1 MTTPHTAAATIAEI
15 ISSVPAFV
23 VSQMSRA
30 YSLANT
36 PDQQQAILDA
46 MPDFGVTPAQ
56 ALTLYITMQTAL
68 ASIGLAGNLPAAD
81 LTIFQP
87 QPDGSILYVAPP
99 EPEQEPLILDPEPST
114 L

>member
-1 MTTPHTAAATIAEI
+1 MTTPHTTAANIAEI
-15 ISSVPAFV
+15 ISSVPHFV
-23 VSQMSRA
+23 VSEMLRA

-46 MPDFGVTPAQ
+46 MPDFGVTPTQ
-56 ALTLYITMQTAL
+56 ALTLYATMQTAL

-87 QPDGSILYVAPP
+87 QPDGSVLYVAPP
-99 EPEQEPLILDPEPST
+99 KPELEPTPDPEP
-114 L
+114 

>member
-1 MTTPHTAAATIAEI
+1 MTTPHTTAATIAEI

-23 VSQMSRA
+23 VSQMARA

-36 PDQQQAILDA
+36 PDQQQTILDA
-46 MPDFGVTPAQ
+46 MPDFGVTPTQ
-56 ALTLYITMQTAL
+56 ALTLYVTMQTAL

-87 QPDGSILYVAPP
+87 QPDGSVLYVAPS
-99 EPEQEPLILDPEPST
+99 EPEPLILDPEPST

>member
-1 MTTPHTAAATIAEI
+1 MTTPHTTAATIAEI

-30 YSLANT
+30 YALANT

-46 MPDFGVTPAQ
+46 MPDFGVTPTQ
-56 ALTLYITMQTAL
+56 ALTLYVTMQTAL

-81 LTIFQP
+81 MTIFQP

-99 EPEQEPLILDPEPST
+99 EPEPTPEPT
-114 L
+114 PDIEQ

>member
-1 MTTPHTAAATIAEI
+1 MTTPHTTAAAIAEI

-46 MPDFGVTPAQ
+46 MPDFGVTPTQ
-56 ALTLYITMQTAL
+56 ALTLYVAMQTAL
-68 ASIGLAGNLPAAD
+68 TSIGLAGNLPAAD

-87 QPDGSILYVAPP
+87 QPDGSVLYVAPP
-99 EPEQEPLILDPEPST
+99 EPEPTPEPT
-114 L
+114 PDIEQ

>member
-1 MTTPHTAAATIAEI
+1 MTTPHTTAATIAEI

-23 VSQMSRA
+23 VLQMSRA

-46 MPDFGVTPAQ
+46 MPDFGVTPVQ
-56 ALTLYITMQTAL
+56 ALTLYATMQTAL
-68 ASIGLAGNLPAAD
+68 GSIGLAGNLPVAN

-99 EPEQEPLILDPEPST
+99 EPEPTPDIEQ
-114 L
+114 

>member
-1 MTTPHTAAATIAEI
+1 MDTPHKTAATIAEI
-15 ISSVPAFV
+15 IASVPNFV

-36 PDQQQAILDA
+36 PDQQQAIFDA
-46 MPDFGVTPAQ
+46 MPDFGVTPTQ
-56 ALTLYITMQTAL
+56 ALTLYMTMQTAL
-68 ASIGLAGNLPAAD
+68 SSIGLAGNLSAAD

-99 EPEQEPLILDPEPST
+99 EPEPTPEPEPEPEP
-114 L
+114 

>member
-1 MTTPHTAAATIAEI
+1 MNTPHTTAATIAEI

-46 MPDFGVTPAQ
+46 MPDFGVTPTQ
-56 ALTLYITMQTAL
+56 ALTLYATMQTAL

-81 LTIFQP
+81 LSIFQP

-99 EPEQEPLILDPEPST
+99 EPEPEPT
-114 L
+114 PDL

>member
-1 MTTPHTAAATIAEI
+1 MTTPHTTAATIAEI

-23 VSQMSRA
+23 VSQMARA

-56 ALTLYITMQTAL
+56 ALTLYATMQTAL

-81 LTIFQP
+81 LTFQP
-87 QPDGSILYVAPP
+87 QPDGSVLYVAPP
-99 EPEQEPLILDPEPST
+99 TPEPTPEPEPTDQ
-114 L
+114 

>member
-56 ALTLYITMQTAL
+56 ALTLYATMQTAL
-68 ASIGLAGNLPAAD
+68 ASIGLAANLPVAD
-81 LTIFQP
+81 LTVFKP
-87 QPDGSILYVAPP
+87 QPDGRILYVEPP
-99 EPEQEPLILDPEPST
+99 EPQPTPEPSSDIEP
-114 L
+114 

>member
-1 MTTPHTAAATIAEI
+1 MTTPHTTAATIAEI
-15 ISSVPAFV
+15 ISSVPNFV

-30 YSLANT
+30 YELVNT

-56 ALTLYITMQTAL
+56 ALTLYATMQTAL

-81 LTIFQP
+81 LTFQP
-87 QPDGSILYVAPP
+87 QPDGSVLYVAPP
-99 EPEQEPLILDPEPST
+99 EPEPNPEPEPT
-114 L
+114 DQ

>member
-1 MTTPHTAAATIAEI
+1 MTTPHTTAATIAEI
-15 ISSVPAFV
+15 ISSVPNFV

-46 MPDFGVTPAQ
+46 MPDFGVTPAE
-56 ALTLYITMQTAL
+56 ALTLYVTMQTAL

-81 LTIFQP
+81 LTVFQS
-87 QPDGSILYVAPP
+87 QPDGSILYVALP
-99 EPEQEPLILDPEPST
+99 EPEPTPVIEPTDP
-114 L
+114 

>member
-1 MTTPHTAAATIAEI
+1 MTTPHTTAATIAEI

-36 PDQQQAILDA
+36 PDQQAILDA
-46 MPDFGVTPAQ
+46 MPDFGVTPTQ
-56 ALTLYITMQTAL
+56 ALTLYATMQTAL

-87 QPDGSILYVAPP
+87 QPDGSVLYVAPKPEPTP
-99 EPEQEPLILDPEPST
+99 EPEPTDQ
-114 L
+114 

>member
-1 MTTPHTAAATIAEI
+1 MDTPHTTAATIAEI
-15 ISSVPAFV
+15 ISSVPNFV

-30 YSLANT
+30 YALANT

-46 MPDFGVTPAQ
+46 MPDFGVTPVQ
-56 ALTLYITMQTAL
+56 ALTLYVTMQTAL

-87 QPDGSILYVAPP
+87 QPDGSVLYVAPP
-99 EPEQEPLILDPEPST
+99 SPEPEPTPDLEQ
-114 L
+114 

>member
-1 MTTPHTAAATIAEI
+1 MITPHTTAATIAEI

-23 VSQMSRA
+23 VSQMARA
-30 YSLANT
+30 YELANT

-46 MPDFGVTPAQ
+46 MPDFGVTPTQ
-56 ALTLYITMQTAL
+56 ALTLYATMQTAL

-87 QPDGSILYVAPP
+87 QPDGSVLYVAPP
-99 EPEQEPLILDPEPST
+99 TPEPLALDPEPT
-114 L
+114 DQ

>member
-1 MTTPHTAAATIAEI
+1 MTTPHTTAATIAEI
-15 ISSVPAFV
+15 IASVPAFV

-30 YSLANT
+30 YALANT
-36 PDQQQAILDA
+36 PDQQQSILDA

-56 ALTLYITMQTAL
+56 ALTLYVTMQTAL
-68 ASIGLAGNLPAAD
+68 ASIGLAANLPVAN

-99 EPEQEPLILDPEPST
+99 EPEPTPDIEQ
-114 L
+114 